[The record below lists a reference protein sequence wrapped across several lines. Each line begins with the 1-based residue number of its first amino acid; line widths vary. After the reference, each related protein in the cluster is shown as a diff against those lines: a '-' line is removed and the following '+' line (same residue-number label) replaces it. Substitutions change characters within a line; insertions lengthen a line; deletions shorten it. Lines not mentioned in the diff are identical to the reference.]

1 MGQYL
6 YRKYNNQRA
15 AQCTMG
21 KLDNNNDQ
29 SVRYLS
35 NVLFPTKMD
44 FDKNVATA
52 LAQSEDAI
60 NRLQIDKA
68 LLSTSDLAKDEF

>member
-29 SVRYLS
+29 SDVIYQTF
-35 NVLFPTKMD
+35 LFPTKMD
-44 FDKNVATA
+44 FDKNVALA

>member
-1 MGQYL
+1 
-6 YRKYNNQRA
+6 
-15 AQCTMG
+15 
-21 KLDNNNDQ
+21 
-29 SVRYLS
+29 
-35 NVLFPTKMD
+35 MD
-44 FDKNVATA
+44 FDKNVALA